1 MTIGGIIKRFAYM
14 RYLLQ
19 RSTWRWI
26 VESLD
31 SVIADHLEPLR
42 GIRLRT
48 HMIVHPSVS
57 FRWGRNI
64 ELGAH
69 VRIQPNCCL
78 WASPNSKIVIGDHTG
93 IGPGTLIFSSNHRF
107 EPGMPYHMQ
116 PWVEK
121 GVTIGRDV
129 WVGAGCIILPGVT
142 IGDGCVLA
150 AGSVVTRDIPS
161 GAVAGGVP
169 AKIIKQRAPSSPA
182 ETTA

>member
-1 MTIGGIIKRFAYM
+1 MISAIGRRLVYVK
-14 RYLLQ
+14 YLLKPGV
-19 RSTWRWI
+19 WRWI
-26 VESLD
+26 VD
-31 SVIADHLEPLR
+31 RIDYTVTDHIQPWSVLR
-42 GIRLRT
+42 RGTKNHI
-48 HMIVHPSVS
+48 HPSVS
-57 FRWGRNI
+57 FRRAENVV
-64 ELGAH
+64 LGHH

-107 EPGMPYHMQ
+107 EPGVPYHMQ

-142 IGDGCVLA
+142 IGDGCILA
-150 AGSVVTRDIPS
+150 AGSVVTKDLPP
-161 GAVAGGVP
+161 GVVAAGVP
-169 AKIIKQRAPSSPA
+169 AKIVKQRAPSSPA